1 MAMLPVDGSPS
12 DSGLLVR
19 APGNASENV
28 SASSGVLAG
37 PVAGQGER
45 GHVRQLERF
54 ASTGCIFRTPMI
66 RGHAPARKRI
76 LYRAS
81 AGSTSVPSAPFVP
94 LGQGSVTISARVR

>member
-37 PVAGQGER
+37 PVAGQGAR
-45 GHVRQLERF
+45 SCP
-54 ASTGCIFRTPMI
+54 A
-66 RGHAPARKRI
+66 ARKVCAHRLHI
-76 LYRAS
+76 QDAHDPGPCARPEADALTERLG
-81 AGSTSVPSAPFVP
+81 AG
-94 LGQGSVTISARVR
+94 L